1 MPTYNVIND
10 SHRRILMSKDQLL
23 TAVIEFCKEYKMA
36 ESTFGRKAVNDG
48 KFVSRLRTGARVTP
62 ETFEKV
68 KKFINSSGNVKSI
81 QIDNQ
86 NLHVLP
92 KEDNVDDKNLF
103 DEKSKSKKKN
113 FRFFDNRQ
121 KYLLFVSTCSEK
133 EVISKRI
140 GMELGHIKPKPPAI
154 RIFDAGMG
162 DGTVLA
168 GVMRE
173 MHHRYPTM
181 PFYIS
186 GKEISLEDVRI
197 CLSKMSDR
205 LFEHPASV
213 LVFTNLFYSEA
224 PWLKPKSMAS
234 SNSMVWK
241 EVALQ
246 GGSSHEFAEQLN
258 ELRGFLD
265 ENWQAGHSPKT
276 GNPIYERPTVLIIY
290 REDHKFLL
298 SDVIPKQDVK
308 KADYD
313 LVLASQPYRL
323 RVSSEVKS
331 RNVLLPLVRSLGR
344 GGRIIGIHS
353 SGDDPGHQILKEIWP
368 NDNPFVSDRH
378 SLLKA
383 VKNELGSDAR
393 HYNIKANSDNRS
405 IFKYTMHSLP
415 SELEASI
422 GTSTLFAAWNAAT
435 YVGQIDEQ
443 RLEAAMKSVDYLSI
457 TQKALKKYGG
467 LWFNDESYTI
477 SRKND

>member
-1 MPTYNVIND
+1 
-10 SHRRILMSKDQLL
+10 MSKDQLL
-23 TAVIEFCKEYKMA
+23 TAVIEFCQEYKMA

-68 KKFINSSGNVKSI
+68 KKFINSSGNVKAI

>member
-1 MPTYNVIND
+1 
-10 SHRRILMSKDQLL
+10 MSKDQLL

-258 ELRGFLD
+258 ELRGFLN

>member
-1 MPTYNVIND
+1 
-10 SHRRILMSKDQLL
+10 MSKDQLL
-23 TAVIEFCKEYKMA
+23 TAVIEFCKEHKMA

-81 QIDNQ
+81 EIDNQ

-92 KEDNVDDKNLF
+92 KEDNVDDKNIF

-140 GMELGHIKPKPPAI
+140 GMELGHIKPNPPAI

-181 PFYIS
+181 PFYVS

-344 GGRIIGIHS
+344 GGRLIGIHS

>member
-1 MPTYNVIND
+1 MIND
-10 SHRRILMSKDQLL
+10 SYRRFFMSKDQLL
-23 TAVIEFCKEYKMA
+23 TAVIEFCKEHKMA

-81 QIDNQ
+81 EIDNQ

-92 KEDNVDDKNLF
+92 KEDNVDDKKIF

-344 GGRIIGIHS
+344 GGRLIGIHS

>member
-1 MPTYNVIND
+1 
-10 SHRRILMSKDQLL
+10 MSKDQLL
-23 TAVIEFCKEYKMA
+23 TAVIEFCKEHKMA

-81 QIDNQ
+81 EIDNQ

-92 KEDNVDDKNLF
+92 KEDNVDDKKIF

-181 PFYIS
+181 PFYVS

-246 GGSSHEFAEQLN
+246 GGSSHEFAEQLS

-344 GGRIIGIHS
+344 GGRLIGIHS

>member
-1 MPTYNVIND
+1 
-10 SHRRILMSKDQLL
+10 MSKDQLL
-23 TAVIEFCKEYKMA
+23 TAVIEFCQEYKMA

-92 KEDNVDDKNLF
+92 KEDNVDDKNIF

>member
-1 MPTYNVIND
+1 
-10 SHRRILMSKDQLL
+10 MSKDQLL
-23 TAVIEFCKEYKMA
+23 TAVIEFCQEYKMA

-62 ETFEKV
+62 ETFEKI

-81 QIDNQ
+81 EIDNQ

-92 KEDNVDDKNLF
+92 KEDNVDDKKIF

-344 GGRIIGIHS
+344 GGRLIGIHS

-393 HYNIKANSDNRS
+393 HFNIKANSDNRS

-443 RLEAAMKSVDYLSI
+443 RLETAMRSVDYLSI

>member
-1 MPTYNVIND
+1 
-10 SHRRILMSKDQLL
+10 MSKDQLL

-81 QIDNQ
+81 EIDNQ

-92 KEDNVDDKNLF
+92 KEDNVDDENIF

-344 GGRIIGIHS
+344 GGRLIGIHS

-368 NDNPFVSDRH
+368 NDNPFVSNRH

-443 RLEAAMKSVDYLSI
+443 RLETAMRSVDYLSI

>member
-1 MPTYNVIND
+1 M
-10 SHRRILMSKDQLL
+10 ILIGDFFMSKDQLL

-81 QIDNQ
+81 QIDSQ
-86 NLHVLP
+86 DLHVLP

>member
-1 MPTYNVIND
+1 
-10 SHRRILMSKDQLL
+10 MSKDQLL
-23 TAVIEFCKEYKMA
+23 TAVIEFCKEHKMA

-68 KKFINSSGNVKSI
+68 KKFINSSGNIKSLE
-81 QIDNQ
+81 IDNQ

-92 KEDNVDDKNLF
+92 KDDNVDDKNIF

-344 GGRIIGIHS
+344 GGRLIGIHS

>member
-1 MPTYNVIND
+1 
-10 SHRRILMSKDQLL
+10 MSKDQLL
-23 TAVIEFCKEYKMA
+23 TAVIEFCQKYKMA

-68 KKFINSSGNVKSI
+68 KKFINSSGNVKAI

>member
-1 MPTYNVIND
+1 
-10 SHRRILMSKDQLL
+10 MSKDQLL
-23 TAVIEFCKEYKMA
+23 TAVIEFCQEYKMA

-443 RLEAAMKSVDYLSI
+443 RLETAMRSVDYLSI

>member
-1 MPTYNVIND
+1 
-10 SHRRILMSKDQLL
+10 MSKDQLL
-23 TAVIEFCKEYKMA
+23 TAVIEFCQEYKMA

-258 ELRGFLD
+258 ELRDFLD

>member
-1 MPTYNVIND
+1 
-10 SHRRILMSKDQLL
+10 MSKDQLL

-81 QIDNQ
+81 EIDNQ

-92 KEDNVDDKNLF
+92 KEDNVDDKNIF

-344 GGRIIGIHS
+344 GGRLIGIHS

-443 RLEAAMKSVDYLSI
+443 RLETAMKSVDYLSI

>member
-1 MPTYNVIND
+1 
-10 SHRRILMSKDQLL
+10 MSKDQLL
-23 TAVIEFCKEYKMA
+23 TAVIEFCQEYKMA

-467 LWFNDESYTI
+467 LWFNENHI
-477 SRKND
+477 LFQGKMINHLPAE

>member
-1 MPTYNVIND
+1 
-10 SHRRILMSKDQLL
+10 MSKDQLL
-23 TAVIEFCKEYKMA
+23 TAVIEFCKEHKMA

-81 QIDNQ
+81 EIDNQ

-92 KEDNVDDKNLF
+92 KEDNVDDKNIF

-121 KYLLFVSTCSEK
+121 KYLLSVSTCSEK

-181 PFYIS
+181 PFYVS

-344 GGRIIGIHS
+344 GGRLIGIHS

-393 HYNIKANSDNRS
+393 HYDIKANSDNRS

>member
-1 MPTYNVIND
+1 
-10 SHRRILMSKDQLL
+10 MSKDQLL
-23 TAVIEFCKEYKMA
+23 TAVIEFCKEHKMA

-92 KEDNVDDKNLF
+92 KEDNVDDKIIF

-344 GGRIIGIHS
+344 GGRLIGIHS

-383 VKNELGSDAR
+383 VKNELGSEAR

-443 RLEAAMKSVDYLSI
+443 RLETAMRSVDYLSI

>member
-1 MPTYNVIND
+1 
-10 SHRRILMSKDQLL
+10 MSKDQLL
-23 TAVIEFCKEYKMA
+23 TAVIEFCQEHKMA

-62 ETFEKV
+62 ETFEKI

-81 QIDNQ
+81 EIDNQ

-344 GGRIIGIHS
+344 GGRLIGIHS

-443 RLEAAMKSVDYLSI
+443 RLETAMRSVDYLSI

>member
-1 MPTYNVIND
+1 
-10 SHRRILMSKDQLL
+10 MSKDQLL

-344 GGRIIGIHS
+344 GGRLIGIHS

-443 RLEAAMKSVDYLSI
+443 RLEEAMKSVDYLSI

>member
-1 MPTYNVIND
+1 
-10 SHRRILMSKDQLL
+10 MSKDQLL
-23 TAVIEFCKEYKMA
+23 TAVIEFCQEYKMA

-81 QIDNQ
+81 EIDNQ

-92 KEDNVDDKNLF
+92 KEDKVDDKNIF

-234 SNSMVWK
+234 SNSMAWK

-344 GGRIIGIHS
+344 GGRLIGIHS

>member
-1 MPTYNVIND
+1 
-10 SHRRILMSKDQLL
+10 MSKDQLL

-81 QIDNQ
+81 EIDNQ

-92 KEDNVDDKNLF
+92 KENNVDDKNLF

>member
-1 MPTYNVIND
+1 
-10 SHRRILMSKDQLL
+10 MSKDQLL

-62 ETFEKV
+62 ETFEKI

-81 QIDNQ
+81 EIDNQ

-92 KEDNVDDKNLF
+92 KEDNVDDKKIF

-344 GGRIIGIHS
+344 GGRLIGIHS

-393 HYNIKANSDNRS
+393 HFNIKANSDNRS

-443 RLEAAMKSVDYLSI
+443 RLETAMRSVDYLSI

>member
-1 MPTYNVIND
+1 
-10 SHRRILMSKDQLL
+10 MSKDQLL
-23 TAVIEFCKEYKMA
+23 TVVIEFCKEHKMA

-81 QIDNQ
+81 EIDNQ

-92 KEDNVDDKNLF
+92 KEDNVDDKKIF

-344 GGRIIGIHS
+344 GGRLIGIHS

>member
-1 MPTYNVIND
+1 
-10 SHRRILMSKDQLL
+10 MSKDQLL

-68 KKFINSSGNVKSI
+68 KKFINSSGNIKSLE
-81 QIDNQ
+81 IDNQ

-92 KEDNVDDKNLF
+92 KEDNVDDKKIF

-344 GGRIIGIHS
+344 GGRLIGIHS

>member
-1 MPTYNVIND
+1 
-10 SHRRILMSKDQLL
+10 MSKDQLL
-23 TAVIEFCKEYKMA
+23 TAVIEFCQEYKMA

-353 SGDDPGHQILKEIWP
+353 SGDDPGHQILREIWP

-443 RLEAAMKSVDYLSI
+443 RLETAMRSVDYLSI

>member
-1 MPTYNVIND
+1 M
-10 SHRRILMSKDQLL
+10 ILIGDFFMSKDQLL
-23 TAVIEFCKEYKMA
+23 TAVIEFCQEYKMA

-344 GGRIIGIHS
+344 GGRLIGIHS

>member
-1 MPTYNVIND
+1 
-10 SHRRILMSKDQLL
+10 MSKDQLL
-23 TAVIEFCKEYKMA
+23 TAVIEFCQEHKMA

-344 GGRIIGIHS
+344 GGRLIGIHS

-477 SRKND
+477 SKKND

>member
-1 MPTYNVIND
+1 
-10 SHRRILMSKDQLL
+10 MSKDQLL
-23 TAVIEFCKEYKMA
+23 TAVIEFCQEYKMA

-68 KKFINSSGNVKSI
+68 KKFIHSSGNVKSI

-344 GGRIIGIHS
+344 GGRLIGIHS

>member
-1 MPTYNVIND
+1 
-10 SHRRILMSKDQLL
+10 MSKDQLL
-23 TAVIEFCKEYKMA
+23 TVVIEFCKEHKIA

-81 QIDNQ
+81 EIDNQ

-92 KEDNVDDKNLF
+92 KEDNVDDKKIF

-344 GGRIIGIHS
+344 GGRLIGIHS

>member
-1 MPTYNVIND
+1 MIND
-10 SHRRILMSKDQLL
+10 SYRRFFMSKDQLL

-81 QIDNQ
+81 EIDNQ

>member
-1 MPTYNVIND
+1 
-10 SHRRILMSKDQLL
+10 MSKDQLL

-68 KKFINSSGNVKSI
+68 KKFINSSGNIKSLE
-81 QIDNQ
+81 IDNQ
-86 NLHVLP
+86 NFHVLP
-92 KEDNVDDKNLF
+92 KEDNINDKNIF

>member
-1 MPTYNVIND
+1 
-10 SHRRILMSKDQLL
+10 MSKDQLL
-23 TAVIEFCKEYKMA
+23 TAVIEFCKEHKMA

-81 QIDNQ
+81 EIDNQ

-92 KEDNVDDKNLF
+92 KEDNVDDKNIF

-344 GGRIIGIHS
+344 GGRLIGIHS

>member
-1 MPTYNVIND
+1 
-10 SHRRILMSKDQLL
+10 MSKDQLL
-23 TAVIEFCKEYKMA
+23 TAVIEFCKEHKMA

-68 KKFINSSGNVKSI
+68 KKFINSSGNIKSLE
-81 QIDNQ
+81 IDNQ

-92 KEDNVDDKNLF
+92 KEDNVDDKKIF

-344 GGRIIGIHS
+344 GGRLIGIHS
-353 SGDDPGHQILKEIWP
+353 SGDDPGHQILKEIWS

-443 RLEAAMKSVDYLSI
+443 RLEATMKSVDYLSI

>member
-1 MPTYNVIND
+1 
-10 SHRRILMSKDQLL
+10 MSKDQLL
-23 TAVIEFCKEYKMA
+23 TAVIEFCKKYKMA

-81 QIDNQ
+81 EIDNQ
-86 NLHVLP
+86 DLYVLP
-92 KEDNVDDKNLF
+92 KEDNVDDKNIF

-258 ELRGFLD
+258 ELMGFLD

-323 RVSSEVKS
+323 RVSSELKS
-331 RNVLLPLVRSLGR
+331 RNVLLPLVRSLGK
-344 GGRIIGIHS
+344 GGRLIGIHS

-435 YVGQIDEQ
+435 YVGQIEEQ

-457 TQKALKKYGG
+457 TQKALKKHGG

>member
-1 MPTYNVIND
+1 
-10 SHRRILMSKDQLL
+10 
-23 TAVIEFCKEYKMA
+23 
-36 ESTFGRKAVNDG
+36 
-48 KFVSRLRTGARVTP
+48 
-62 ETFEKV
+62 
-68 KKFINSSGNVKSI
+68 
-81 QIDNQ
+81 
-86 NLHVLP
+86 
-92 KEDNVDDKNLF
+92 
-103 DEKSKSKKKN
+103 
-113 FRFFDNRQ
+113 
-121 KYLLFVSTCSEK
+121 
-133 EVISKRI
+133 
-140 GMELGHIKPKPPAI
+140 MELGHIKPKPPAI

-467 LWFNDESYTI
+467 LWFNDKSYTI

>member
-1 MPTYNVIND
+1 
-10 SHRRILMSKDQLL
+10 MSKDQLL
-23 TAVIEFCKEYKMA
+23 TAVIEFCKEHKMA

-68 KKFINSSGNVKSI
+68 KKFINSSGNVKSLEI
-81 QIDNQ
+81 NNKD
-86 NLHVLP
+86 LHVLP
-92 KEDNVDDKNLF
+92 KDDSVDDKNIF

-181 PFYIS
+181 PFYVS

-344 GGRIIGIHS
+344 GGRLIGIHS
-353 SGDDPGHQILKEIWP
+353 SGDDPGHQILKEIWS

-443 RLEAAMKSVDYLSI
+443 RLEEAMKSVDYLSI

-467 LWFNDESYTI
+467 LWFNDESYII

>member
-1 MPTYNVIND
+1 MIND
-10 SHRRILMSKDQLL
+10 SYRRFFMSKDQLL

-81 QIDNQ
+81 EIDNQ

-92 KEDNVDDKNLF
+92 KEDNVDDKNIF

-344 GGRIIGIHS
+344 GGRLIGIHS

-443 RLEAAMKSVDYLSI
+443 RLETAMRSVDYLSI
-457 TQKALKKYGG
+457 TQQALKKYGG

>member
-1 MPTYNVIND
+1 
-10 SHRRILMSKDQLL
+10 MSKDQLL
-23 TAVIEFCKEYKMA
+23 TVVIEFCKEHKMA

-81 QIDNQ
+81 EIDNQ

-92 KEDNVDDKNLF
+92 KEDNVDDKNIF

-181 PFYIS
+181 PFYVS

-344 GGRIIGIHS
+344 GGRLIGIHS

>member
-1 MPTYNVIND
+1 
-10 SHRRILMSKDQLL
+10 MSKDQLL
-23 TAVIEFCKEYKMA
+23 TAVIEFCQEHKMA

-81 QIDNQ
+81 QIENQ

-113 FRFFDNRQ
+113 FRYFDNRQ

-443 RLEAAMKSVDYLSI
+443 RLEEAMKSVDYLSI

>member
-1 MPTYNVIND
+1 
-10 SHRRILMSKDQLL
+10 MSKDQLL
-23 TAVIEFCKEYKMA
+23 TAVIEFCQEHKMA

-68 KKFINSSGNVKSI
+68 KKFINSSGNVTSI
-81 QIDNQ
+81 QIDKK

-224 PWLKPKSMAS
+224 PWLKPKTMAS

-344 GGRIIGIHS
+344 GGRLIGIHS